1 MPTDV
6 KMNLYT
12 FSQSKITLIIITE
25 KVDIL
30 WRSFNIFRG
39 TFNWYYVASKIPDLN
54 EKQLYNLYTY
64 LCINAEE
71 LEKIGVETQNAC
83 RRA

>member
-1 MPTDV
+1 MT
-6 KMNLYT
+6 KLQYLSRH
-12 FSQSKITLIIITE
+12 FH
-25 KVDIL
+25 
-30 WRSFNIFRG
+30 
-39 TFNWYYVASKIPDLN
+39 NWYYEASKIPDLN